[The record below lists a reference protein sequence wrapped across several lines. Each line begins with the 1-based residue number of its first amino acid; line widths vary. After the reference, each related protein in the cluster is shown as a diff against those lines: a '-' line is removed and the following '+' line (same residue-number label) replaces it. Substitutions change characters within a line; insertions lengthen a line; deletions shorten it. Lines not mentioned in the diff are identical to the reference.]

1 MVFTFQYVS
10 IISVSTSEPLIEGPL
25 FTFQYVSIISLV
37 EMNKNHILKN
47 LHSNMFLLFPFKS
60 WRTFFYNYHL
70 HSNMFLL
77 FHSQSLR
84 LYQYSKKF
92 TFQYVSIISVVRC
105 SSLIYAYHLH
115 SNMFLLFLRFVDVK
129 LDHLQNLH
137 SNMFLL
143 FQTGEIFERKLQL
156 HIYIPI
162 CFYYFENID
171 GVPAV
176 RIKFTFQYVS
186 IISWMNRTLV

>member
-1 MVFTFQYVS
+1 MQWMVFTFQYVS

-143 FQTGEIFERKLQL
+143 FPGNYRRSRAGKA
-156 HIYIPI
+156 IYIPI
-162 CFYYFENID
+162 CFYYF
-171 GVPAV
+171 A
-176 RIKFTFQYVS
+176 
-186 IISWMNRTLV
+186 WH